1 MVPTTIAANAHA
13 VSPPRYTASLRFLAT
28 GLAPFLAL
36 APLFNDQLLAFLDGN
51 ATAVDGAL
59 GCACGE
65 LLGAGG
71 AALSLRVCRAVL
83 RFLYNM

>member
-1 MVPTTIAANAHA
+1 VPGCADRAARLPTHRPLLPQRA
-13 VSPPRYTASLRFLAT
+13 SRPPTA

-51 ATAVDGAL
+51 TTSDAL

-65 LLGAGG
+65 LLGAP
-71 AALSLRVCRAVL
+71 AATTSPRVCRAVL